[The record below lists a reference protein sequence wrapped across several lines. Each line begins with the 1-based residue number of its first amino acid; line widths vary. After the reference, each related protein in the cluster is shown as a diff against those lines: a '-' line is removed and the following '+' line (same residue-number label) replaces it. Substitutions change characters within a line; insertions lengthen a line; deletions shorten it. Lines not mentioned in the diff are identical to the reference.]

1 MFSILRK
8 EINSFLNSLIAY
20 IVIGVFLV
28 VTGLYMWFFP
38 QSNVLDYGY
47 ADLQPLF
54 SIAPWVFLF
63 LIPAITMRS
72 FAEERKAGTI
82 ELLLTRPLT
91 DLQIILGKYFAC
103 LLLVIFALLPTLIY
117 YMSVYYLGDPEGNID
132 SAGVT
137 GSYIG
142 LIFLAAVFTSI
153 GIFASSI
160 SKDQIISFIVA
171 VLLCFVVYTGFDM
184 LASINVW
191 GTLSYFISY
200 LGIQFHYE
208 TISKGLIDSR
218 DVLYFVSVSA
228 LMILATKLVLESRK
242 W

>member
-1 MFSILRK
+1 MFAILRK

-38 QSNVLDYGY
+38 QSNVLDFGY

-54 SIAPWVFLF
+54 AIAPWVFLF

-72 FAEERKAGTI
+72 FAEEKKAGTI
-82 ELLLTRPLT
+82 ELLLTRPVT

-103 LLLVIFALLPTLIY
+103 LLLVLFALLPTLIY
-117 YMSVYYLGDPEGNID
+117 YVSVYYLGEPKGNID
-132 SAGVT
+132 SAGVF

-142 LIFLAAVFTSI
+142 LVFLAAVFTSI

-184 LASINVW
+184 LASIDVW
-191 GTLSYFISY
+191 GKLSYFISY
-200 LGIQFHYE
+200 LGIQYHYD

-228 LMILATKLVLESRK
+228 LMIVATKLVLESRK